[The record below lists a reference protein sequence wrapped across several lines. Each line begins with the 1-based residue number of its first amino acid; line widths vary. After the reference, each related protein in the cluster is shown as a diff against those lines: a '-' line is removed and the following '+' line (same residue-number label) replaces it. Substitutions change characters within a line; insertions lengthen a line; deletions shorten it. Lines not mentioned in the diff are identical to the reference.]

1 MIYGRKDGVCRC
13 IRASFLR
20 YLQGWWRLSDGERRR
35 QEAEALRISL
45 PFMSQRD
52 GLPGNGKGQ
61 KVGMKE
67 MKIEEKQ
74 EMRKSTINERE

>member
-1 MIYGRKDGVCRC
+1 MIYGRKDGMCRY
-13 IRASFLR
+13 IRPSFLR
-20 YLQGWWRLSDGERRR
+20 YLQGRWRLSDEERRR

-52 GLPGNGKGQ
+52 GLPGNRRSE

-67 MKIEEKQ
+67 MKLEAKQ
-74 EMRKSTINERE
+74 EIAKNTYN